1 VDLPSQA
8 LSLGVIRTLVG
19 MATARF
25 DDLSRPPLDAAALDR
40 ALRSPAGAWREVRVV
55 EVTGSTNADLAA
67 AARAG
72 EQGGLVLVAEH
83 QDQGRGR
90 LDRTWLSPP
99 RAGLTFSVLWRP
111 TVDPVRW
118 GWLSPLVG
126 LAVAEAVS
134 ATALVD
140 VRLKWPNDLLVG
152 DRKLAGVLAERV
164 GGAVVVGVGLNVSTR
179 GDELPGSAAT
189 SLAVEDAACTDRD
202 PLLRAALRR
211 VAERYRDWTA
221 AAGDPAAL
229 RLALLERSATVGRP
243 VQVLLPGGRTL
254 RGTATDI
261 DGEGRL
267 VVATEEGVQAV
278 AAGDVVHLRAPAMD
292 PDASP

>member
-8 LSLGVIRTLVG
+8 LSLGVIRTLVR
-19 MATARF
+19 MSAARF
-25 DDLSRPPLDAAALDR
+25 DDLNRPPLDAVALAR
-40 ALRSPAGAWREVRVV
+40 ALQSPVGPWREIRVV
-55 EVTGSTNADLAA
+55 DVTGSTNADLAA

-72 EQGGLVLVAEH
+72 DPGGLVLVAEH

-90 LDRTWLSPP
+90 LDRTWVSPP

-134 ATALVD
+134 ETALVD

-152 DRKLAGVLAERV
+152 QRKLAGVLAERV

-179 GDELPGSAAT
+179 VDELVGPAAT
-189 SLAVEDAACTDRD
+189 SLLFEAAACTDRD
-202 PLLRAALRR
+202 PLLRSALRR
-211 VAERYRDWTA
+211 VAERYRDW
-221 AAGDPAAL
+221 AAGGGDPTAL
-229 RLALLERSATVGRP
+229 RQALVERSATVGQE

-261 DGEGRL
+261 DAEGRL
-267 VVATEEGVQAV
+267 VVVTDAGVEAV
-278 AAGDVVHLRAPAMD
+278 AAGDVVHLREPPMGPGAGP
-292 PDASP
+292 